1 MGEAFVTQN
10 SYQFFSLERSNGVLT
25 AYLDKPPAN
34 TLDNDLYTEL
44 IRLSDEVDGD
54 AATRAVVFA
63 TRNPKIFIAG
73 ADIKRM
79 KEYRF
84 EDDYVHAV
92 ITRVHETLG
101 RVEQIRKP
109 TIAAITGF
117 ALGGGCEF
125 SLCLDFRF
133 MSRGK
138 ARIGLPEVN
147 LGIIPGGGGTQRLP
161 RAVGYS
167 KALELMMTGEYLDAD
182 EAARIGLITRA
193 CDEGKTIAEAQAFA
207 AQLAAQAPVALA
219 LIKQCLRDS
228 IGKSHAAGF
237 ETEKQYCKQAV
248 LSADAR
254 EGITAF
260 VEKRK
265 ASWTGK

>member
-1 MGEAFVTQN
+1 MFDA
-10 SYQFFSLERSNGVLT
+10 YKFFSFEQSQGVLT

-34 TLDNDLYTEL
+34 TLDNDLYAEF
-44 IRLSDEVDGD
+44 IRLSDEVDAD
-54 AATRAVVFA
+54 SQTRAVVFA
-63 TRNPKIFIAG
+63 THHPKIFIAG

-84 EDDYVHAV
+84 EEDYVNAV
-92 ITRVHETLG
+92 IARVHETLG
-101 RVEQIRKP
+101 RLERITKP
-109 TIAAITGF
+109 TMAAITGY

-133 MSRGK
+133 MSRGS

-147 LGIIPGGGGTQRLP
+147 IGIIPGGGGTQRLP
-161 RAVGYS
+161 RVVGCA
-167 KALELMMTGEYLDAD
+167 KALELMMTGASLDAE

-193 CDEGKTIAEAQAFA
+193 CDPEKTISEAQAFA
-207 AQLAAQAPVALA
+207 AQLAGQAPVAIS
-219 LIKQCLRDS
+219 LIKKCLRQS
-228 IGKSHAAGF
+228 IGKSYVEGF
-237 ETEKQYCKQAV
+237 DVEKQHCRQAV
-248 LSADAR
+248 LSEDAR

-265 ASWTGK
+265 PTWKGK

>member
-1 MGEAFVTQN
+1 MAFQD
-10 SYQFFSLERSNGVLT
+10 YRFFQVERANGVAT

-34 TLDNDLYTEL
+34 TLDEDLYTEL
-44 IRLSDEVDGD
+44 VRLSDEIDSDPG
-54 AATRAVVFA
+54 TRAVVFA

-84 EDDYVHAV
+84 EDDYVTAV
-92 ITRVHETLG
+92 IKRVHQTLG
-101 RVEQIRKP
+101 RLETITKP

-133 MSRGK
+133 MSRGR

-147 LGIIPGGGGTQRLP
+147 IGIIPGGGGTQRLP
-161 RAVGYS
+161 RVVGYA
-167 KALELMMTGEYLDAD
+167 KAMELTMTGVYLDAD
-182 EAARIGLITRA
+182 EAARIGLVNRA
-193 CDEGKTIAEAQAFA
+193 CEEGKTIEEAQAFA
-207 AQLAAQAPVALA
+207 AHLAGQAPVAIA
-219 LIKQCLRDS
+219 LIKKCLRES
-228 IGKSHAAGF
+228 IGKSHAEGF
-237 ETEKQYCKQAV
+237 EVEKQHCKQAV
-248 LSADAR
+248 LSSDAR
-254 EGITAF
+254 EGIAAF

-265 ASWTGK
+265 PHWTGK